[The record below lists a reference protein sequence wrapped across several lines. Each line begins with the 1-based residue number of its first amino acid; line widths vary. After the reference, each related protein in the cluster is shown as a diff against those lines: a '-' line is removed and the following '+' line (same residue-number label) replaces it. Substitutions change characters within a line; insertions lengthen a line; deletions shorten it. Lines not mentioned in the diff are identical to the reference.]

1 MRSRLK
7 TFLSI
12 SFIIL
17 IVIVFHYLSWLKP
30 IEYFLR
36 VLVKPST
43 QAIYS
48 LSLKVNDGEE
58 KFNSCDD
65 LQKAYKTTK
74 EELLQSQ
81 VDNAQ
86 LKLLT
91 AENTELRKQLNF
103 VETKAFKTIGADV
116 IGKNIDPLGNTL
128 IINRGGNDGIEIN
141 NPVIVSNGLLIGKIV
156 KIENDISIVRLIN
169 DNQSKIAAT
178 VINNDHSL
186 GLIEGGYGISVK
198 LNYVPQN
205 ETINNGDIIVTS
217 GLEEKMPAGLLIGT
231 IEAIEKEAYQPFQ
244 RAILT
249 PFANLE
255 KILKISVITEI

>member
-1 MRSRLK
+1 MK

-17 IVIVFHYLSWLKP
+17 IVIVSHYLGWLKP
-30 IEYFLR
+30 MEYFLR
-36 VLVKPST
+36 ALVKPST

-48 LSLKVNDGEE
+48 LSIKVNGGEE
-58 KFNSCDD
+58 KFDSCED
-65 LQKAYKTTK
+65 LRQIDK
-74 EELLQSQ
+74 
-81 VDNAQ
+81 VQ

-91 AENTELRKQLNF
+91 DENTELRKQLNF
-103 VETKAFKTIGADV
+103 VKTSAFKTIGADV

-141 NPVIVSNGLLIGKIV
+141 DPAIVNNGLLVGKIV
-156 KIENDISIVRLIN
+156 KIEKDISIVRLIN
-169 DNQSKIAAT
+169 DNQSKIAAK
-178 VINNDHSL
+178 VVNNDHSL
-186 GLIEGGYGISVK
+186 GLVEGGYGISVR
-198 LNYVPQN
+198 LDYVPQN

>member
-1 MRSRLK
+1 MRSRWK

-17 IVIVFHYLSWLKP
+17 TVVVFHYLGWLKP

-36 VLVKPST
+36 ALVKPST

-48 LSLKVNDGEE
+48 LSIKVDDGEE
-58 KFNSCDD
+58 EFDSCDD
-65 LQKAYKTTK
+65 LQKAYKMTK
-74 EELLQSQ
+74 EKLLQNQ
-81 VDNAQ
+81 IDNAQ

-91 AENTELRKQLNF
+91 DENTELRKQLNF
-103 VETKAFKTIGADV
+103 VKISAFKTIGADV

-141 NPVIVSNGLLIGKIV
+141 DPAMVGNGLLIGKIV
-156 KIENDISIVRLIN
+156 KIEKDISIVRLIN

-178 VINNDHSL
+178 VVNNDHSL
-186 GLIEGGYGISVK
+186 GLVEGGYGISIR

-217 GLEEKMPAGLLIGT
+217 GLEEKIPAGLLIGT

-244 RAILT
+244 KAILT